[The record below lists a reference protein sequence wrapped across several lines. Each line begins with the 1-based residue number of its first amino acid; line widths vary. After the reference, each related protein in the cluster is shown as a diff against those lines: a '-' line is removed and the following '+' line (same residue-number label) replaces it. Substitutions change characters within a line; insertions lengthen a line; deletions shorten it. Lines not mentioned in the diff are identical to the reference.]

1 MKINNTMK
9 YKGYIGS
16 VEFSEEDKIFF
27 GRVLGIHTYV
37 SYDGNDVDTLISSFH
52 QMVDDYLLMCK
63 ENNIEPEIGYKGSF
77 NIRVSPELHEKIA
90 RLAISKNI
98 SLNKAIEEAIAAAVK
113 DIA

>member
-37 SYDGNDVDTLISSFH
+37 SYDGKDVDTLISSFH

-77 NIRVSPELHEKIA
+77 NIRVSPENLGIGKNPGNPGKIPPPGESGVPRCQA
-90 RLAISKNI
+90 VRRL
-98 SLNKAIEEAIAAAVK
+98 
-113 DIA
+113 